1 MIVNTTKG
9 RIEGATDDGVNVF
22 KGIPFAAPPVGE
34 LRWREPQEV
43 TAWTDIRPAKEFGW
57 SCTQPQ
63 FPSMDGSE
71 PIPDDKMRE
80 DCLYLNVWTPQ
91 TENSPMLARPVMVWI
106 HGGAFKIGDGISS
119 MYNGVPLAKKGAV
132 VVTLNYRLGHLGF
145 FAHPA
150 LEKKYPNGPVN
161 FGLLDQ
167 IEALKWVRDNISQF
181 GGDPGNV
188 TIFGQSAGG
197 SSVLALCC
205 SPLATGLFH
214 KAIAQSAYA
223 IPEHSRAKAI
233 ALGADVATR
242 AWKLG
247 DNPTVED
254 LRGVP
259 LEAFKM
265 ILLPIGLT
273 KEAQLPVPS
282 LAPTAVWGDSV
293 LPNKIRK
300 TFDDGNQQAV
310 PLVIGSNSDEQSVL
324 AAFGMKA
331 AKILDMLEEKVG
343 QLTIAKWKSWY
354 AVDPEIDPAEL
365 EDRERFGGLI
375 LRDILF
381 TMQARWLATR
391 QAQKSHAYRYYFSY
405 VPAFLRTDPPPHG
418 VAHGG
423 ELVFPFNTGDIAVPT
438 QGKFTD
444 EDRRMA
450 DRVSNYWFYFA
461 KNGVPSDG
469 EPAASDTAVPWP
481 KHTSGV
487 GDADQILKLSASGK
501 PIESQSQFRAARLN
515 EFAGIYPFLEAA
527 IEAG

>member
-1 MIVNTTKG
+1 MIVTTTKG
-9 RIEGATDDGVNVF
+9 RIEGTTDDGVNVF
-22 KGIPFAAPPVGE
+22 RGIPFAAPPVGE

-43 TAWTDIRPAKEFGW
+43 AAWTELRRADTFGL
-57 SCTQPQ
+57 SCIQPQ

-71 PIPDDKMRE
+71 QIPDDKMSE

-91 TENSPMLARPVMVWI
+91 TELPPMLARPVMVWI

-119 MYNGVPLAKKGAV
+119 MYDGVPLAKKGAV

-150 LEKKYPNGPVN
+150 LEAAYPEGPVN

-197 SSVLALCC
+197 VSVLALCC
-205 SPLATGLFH
+205 SELATGLFH

-223 IPEHSRAKAI
+223 IPEHSRPN
-233 ALGADVATR
+233 ATR

-247 DNPTVED
+247 DAPTIED

-259 LEAFKM
+259 AEAFKL
-265 ILLPIGLT
+265 ILLPVGLT

-293 LPNKIRK
+293 LKKKIRE
-300 TFDDGNQQAV
+300 TFKDGGQQAV
-310 PLVIGSNSDEQSVL
+310 PLILGSTSDEQSIL

-331 AKILDMLEEKVG
+331 EKVLDTLEANVG
-343 QLTIAKWKSWY
+343 AATIEKWKGWY

-381 TMQARWLATR
+381 TMQARWLATKH
-391 QAQKSHAYRYYFSY
+391 AGKSSAYRYYFSY
-405 VPAFLRTDPPPHG
+405 VPAFLRTNPTPNG
-418 VAHGG
+418 VPHGG
-423 ELVFPFNTGDIAVPT
+423 ELVFPFHTGDIAVT
-438 QGKFTD
+438 TKGKFTD
-444 EDRRMA
+444 EDRQMA

-469 EPAASDTAVPWP
+469 EPAASDSAVPWP
-481 KHTSGV
+481 KHTSGLAN
-487 GDADQILKLSASGK
+487 GDQILKLGQVVK
-501 PIESQSQFRAARLN
+501 LGVIGMPIESQSQFRAARLN
-515 EFAGIYPFLEAA
+515 EFATIYPFLEAA
-527 IEAG
+527 LEAGP